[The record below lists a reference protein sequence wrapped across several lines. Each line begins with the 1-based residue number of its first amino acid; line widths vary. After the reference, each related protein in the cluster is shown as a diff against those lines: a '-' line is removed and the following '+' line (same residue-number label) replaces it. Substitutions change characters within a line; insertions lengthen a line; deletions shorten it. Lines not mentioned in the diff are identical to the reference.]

1 MVEKEGRVKD
11 LVEKLKKGEI
21 TSEEVL
27 KELKK
32 RKLVESEKWEIIPW
46 VIYFILWLPFNIIY
60 ADQLPSF
67 RFPLFIIYI
76 SIVLSGLGMYIG
88 IWAICMH
95 FKIGG
100 LKNEETVILIK
111 DGPYSV
117 MRHPGMGVMILFYLL
132 PIILSEFVPFTLL
145 SVAAIIVLIVYIYLG
160 VRLEEKKLDIPKWG
174 NEYYQYMKEVPRFNF
189 IKGYINLKK
198 RKKLVN

>member
-32 RKLVESEKWEIIPW
+32 RKLVESEKWELIPW

-60 ADQLPSF
+60 ADQLLKI
-67 RFPLFIIYI
+67 RFPLFIIYF

-88 IWAICMH
+88 IWAIRMH
-95 FKIGG
+95 YKIGG
-100 LKNEETVILIK
+100 LKDEETVILIR

-117 MRHPGMGVMILFYLL
+117 VRHPGMGVMILFFLL
-132 PIILSEFVPFTLL
+132 PIILSEFIPFTLL
-145 SVAAIIVLIVYIYLG
+145 SVVAIIIMIVYPYWGTL
-160 VRLEEKKLDIPKWG
+160 LEERKLDIPKWG

-189 IKGYINLKK
+189 IKGYVRLKK

>member
-1 MVEKEGRVKD
+1 MF
-11 LVEKLKKGEI
+11 
-21 TSEEVL
+21 S
-27 KELKK
+27 
-32 RKLVESEKWEIIPW
+32 
-46 VIYFILWLPFNIIY
+46 
-60 ADQLPSF
+60 DQLLSF

-76 SIVLSGLGMYIG
+76 SIILSGFGMYIG
-88 IWAICMH
+88 IWAIRMH
-95 FKIGG
+95 YKIGG
-100 LKNEETVILIK
+100 LKDEETVILIR

-117 MRHPGMGVMILFYLL
+117 MRHPGMGVMILFFLL

-145 SVAAIIVLIVYIYLG
+145 SVVAIIVMVVYPYWGTL
-160 VRLEEKKLDIPKWG
+160 LEERKLDIPKWG